1 MLTKKKAI
9 LIVSEK
15 DFKTRT
21 TLRFRGGECLLIRG
35 KLNRNLY
42 QCWTLLLLITLK
54 NHRIMMEKWQDNK
67 QNYTA
72 KLDRIMVETDRPIII
87 MAHLYITFPEIDGTR
102 QKISKSTDSWTH
114 MIELHN

>member
-42 QCWTLLLLITLK
+42 QC
-54 NHRIMMEKWQDNK
+54 
-67 QNYTA
+67 
-72 KLDRIMVETDRPIII
+72 
-87 MAHLYITFPEIDGTR
+87 
-102 QKISKSTDSWTH
+102 
-114 MIELHN
+114 

>member
-1 MLTKKKAI
+1 MLNLTVINNLKKI
-9 LIVSEK
+9 TELW
-15 DFKTRT
+15 
-21 TLRFRGGECLLIRG
+21 G
-35 KLNRNLY
+35 K
-42 QCWTLLLLITLK
+42 
-54 NHRIMMEKWQDNK
+54 KWQNSK

-72 KLDRIMVETDRPIII
+72 KFDRSVVETDRPIII

>member
-1 MLTKKKAI
+1 MK
-9 LIVSEK
+9 
-15 DFKTRT
+15 
-21 TLRFRGGECLLIRG
+21 
-35 KLNRNLY
+35 
-42 QCWTLLLLITLK
+42 
-54 NHRIMMEKWQDNK
+54 EKWQDSK

-72 KLDRIMVETDRPIII
+72 KLDRITVETDRPIII